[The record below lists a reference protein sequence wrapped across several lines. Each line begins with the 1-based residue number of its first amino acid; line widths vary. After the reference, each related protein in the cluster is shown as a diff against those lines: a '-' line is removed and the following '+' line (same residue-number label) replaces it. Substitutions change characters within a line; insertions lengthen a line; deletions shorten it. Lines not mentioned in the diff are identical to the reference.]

1 MATDNKAKRYRCALV
16 TGASSG
22 LGEEYA
28 RQLAPICDSLVIVA
42 RRKKQLNQLMVELS
56 SASPGTAVYVIPAD
70 LTLANERI
78 ELLNQLKAMALSPD
92 LLVNNAGMG
101 DYGSFET
108 AEWRKLDD
116 MLQLNV
122 TALTH
127 LCHLFLPDMLREG
140 GGGSI
145 INVSSLASTLPIP
158 DFAVYAATKA
168 YVSSFSEALRLEL
181 REYHIPVLAVCPGP
195 VHTGFGKVATREEK
209 MNSLP
214 SREGFYVSAEK
225 VVSDSICALHA
236 DRARIY
242 PGWKIAL
249 LAGAISLMPMAL
261 VRVVSLNRRGKI

>member
-1 MATDNKAKRYRCALV
+1 MQPDRRYRCALV

-28 RQLAPICDSLVIVA
+28 RKIAPLCSTLVIVA
-42 RRKKQLNQLMVELS
+42 RRKELLDALAAEI
-56 SASPGTAVYVIPAD
+56 SAQHPDTEVHCITAD
-70 LTLANERI
+70 LTDDKERVGLFKMLA
-78 ELLNQLKAMALSPD
+78 AMALAPD

-101 DYGSFET
+101 DYGSFDT
-108 AEWRKLDD
+108 SEWKKLDA
-116 MLQLNV
+116 MIQVNV

-127 LCHLFLPDMLREG
+127 LCHGILPGMLSQG
-140 GGGSI
+140 GGAI

-181 REYHIPVLAVCPGP
+181 REFNIPVLAVCPGP
-195 VHTGFGKVATREEK
+195 VHTGFGKIATREE
-209 MNSLP
+209 SAEALP
-214 SREGFYVSAEK
+214 SREGFYVTKEQ
-225 VVSDSICALHA
+225 VVSDSLRALHA
-236 DRARIY
+236 DRARVY

-261 VRVVSLNRRGKI
+261 VRAISLSRRGKI